1 MREKLKE
8 MRADFLLSSVLCII
22 LGIVLIVWSEGTL
35 NFIGRLFALILIVI
49 GAVYLIGYFFNG
61 LEKNLSGIAGAVL
74 LLIGIWIMITP
85 GVVVSVIPIIIGV
98 ILIYHGLKQVL
109 LSMESKKYNN
119 SKWGLV
125 LLLAVISIVFG
136 AICISNAF
144 GIMELTS
151 IVIGISLIY
160 NGVSNIWVSW
170 QATKSERNYHNGS
183 TTIDVTFKKD

>member
-1 MREKLKE
+1 MREKLKQ

-49 GAVYLIGYFFNG
+49 GALYLIGYFFNG

-119 SKWGLV
+119 SKWGLG

>member
-119 SKWGLV
+119 SKWGLG

>member
-119 SKWGLV
+119 
-125 LLLAVISIVFG
+125 
-136 AICISNAF
+136 
-144 GIMELTS
+144 
-151 IVIGISLIY
+151 
-160 NGVSNIWVSW
+160 
-170 QATKSERNYHNGS
+170 
-183 TTIDVTFKKD
+183 

>member
-74 LLIGIWIMITP
+74 LLIGIWSMITP

-119 SKWGLV
+119 SKWGLG

>member
-8 MRADFLLSSVLCII
+8 MRADILLSSVLCII

-119 SKWGLV
+119 SKWGLG

-170 QATKSERNYHNGS
+170 QATKSERNYHNSS

>member
-1 MREKLKE
+1 MREKLKQ

-49 GAVYLIGYFFNG
+49 GALYLIGYFFNG

-119 SKWGLV
+119 SKWGV
-125 LLLAVISIVFG
+125 GLLLAVISIVFG

-170 QATKSERNYHNGS
+170 QATKSERNYHNSS

>member
-1 MREKLKE
+1 
-8 MRADFLLSSVLCII
+8 
-22 LGIVLIVWSEGTL
+22 
-35 NFIGRLFALILIVI
+35 
-49 GAVYLIGYFFNG
+49 
-61 LEKNLSGIAGAVL
+61 
-74 LLIGIWIMITP
+74 MITP

-119 SKWGLV
+119 SKWGLG

>member
-119 SKWGLV
+119 SKWGLG

-170 QATKSERNYHNGS
+170 QATKSERNYHNSS